1 MMMICQ
7 FLWHMFLLTGFCSKM
22 MDSKNMVS
30 SVQFRWW
37 YVVNFN
43 GTCFNCL
50 DFVRRWWIAKTLS
63 VQFRW
68 RCVVNFYGTF
78 PLSEFCS
85 KMTYSKNMVS
95 SVQSFNWLGCQRHMR
110 DDSAGI
116 LFQPFLQET
125 LVSSCGRGRGVH
137 SLMLS
142 IQHFLCWPQRCSLS
156 KMPWRTAVERLLWHV
171 TCLNHASFHLFTW

>member
-1 MMMICQ
+1 MMMICCQ

-22 MDSKNMVS
+22 MGSKNMVS

-50 DFVRRWWIAKTLS
+50 DFVWRWWIAKTLS

-85 KMTYSKNMVS
+85 KMTYIAKTWSVQFSPLTDWVVRGTWEMIQQGSSSSLFCRRPLWAVVAGAGVSTLWCCPSSIS
-95 SVQSFNWLGCQRHMR
+95 SVDHNVAHSPRCH
-110 DDSAGI
+110 
-116 LFQPFLQET
+116 E
-125 LVSSCGRGRGVH
+125 GRQWRGYYG
-137 SLMLS
+137 M
-142 IQHFLCWPQRCSLS
+142 
-156 KMPWRTAVERLLWHV
+156 
-171 TCLNHASFHLFTW
+171 